1 MTTSPPPDVLVIGAG
16 IAGLTAARA
25 LQRSDLA
32 VEVLEK
38 SRGLGGRAATRTVHG
53 ARVDHGAQFF
63 TARDP
68 GFRAEV
74 DGWLRDGVARVW
86 AEGFPS
92 WSAAGGW
99 RDARNAS
106 AASTASDPRNASG
119 ARAHEPGA
127 HPRYACPGGMN
138 ALGKRLA
145 EGLTVTRETRAVAVR
160 PADRVWE
167 IELEGG
173 RRRRAPRVVV
183 AAPVPQALGLLG
195 DVELPPAVRAGLAD
209 VTYAPCFAV
218 MAGYPDVPAPA
229 WPGVRLPDH
238 PDLAWI
244 ANDGAKRDP
253 GSGGTVLVLHATP
266 GFTRR
271 RYDDP
276 PVAIVTDLLR
286 AASAVAPW
294 AEHPAWT
301 DHQRWRYALAEA
313 PHPARALAVADGLV
327 LCGDGF
333 GGENGGRLESA
344 YLSGLAAAAR
354 LGTSNG

>member
-1 MTTSPPPDVLVIGAG
+1 MTPPAPTTPPPPPDVLVIGAG

-25 LQRSDLA
+25 LQREGLA

-38 SRGLGGRAATRTVHG
+38 SRGVGGRAATRTVHG

-68 GFRAEV
+68 GFQREV

-99 RDARNAS
+99 RDPEA
-106 AASTASDPRNASG
+106 G
-119 ARAHEPGA
+119 AN
-127 HPRYACPGGMN
+127 PRYACPGGMN

-145 EGLTVTRETRAVAVR
+145 ERLAVTRGARAVAVR
-160 PADRVWE
+160 PSDGAWE
-167 IELEGG
+167 VELEGG
-173 RRRRAPRVVV
+173 ERRRASRVAVT
-183 AAPVPQALGLLG
+183 APVPQALELLSAVDLPSALRDGLEG
-195 DVELPPAVRAGLAD
+195 VA
-209 VTYAPCFAV
+209 YAPCFAV
-218 MAGYPDVPAPA
+218 MAGYPYVPAPA

-244 ANDGAKRDP
+244 ANDGAKRDA
-253 GSGGTVLVLHATP
+253 GGGGTVLVLHATAD
-266 GFTRR
+266 FTRR

-276 PVAIVTDLLR
+276 PGAVVADLLR
-286 AASAVAPW
+286 AASAVVPG
-294 AEHPAWT
+294 AERPAWT
-301 DHQRWRYALAEA
+301 DHQRWRYALAMT
-313 PHPARALAVADGLV
+313 PHPERALLAAEGLV

-333 GGENGGRLESA
+333 GGESGGRLESA
-344 YLSGLAAAAR
+344 YLSGLAAAAL
-354 LGTSNG
+354 LGEVAD